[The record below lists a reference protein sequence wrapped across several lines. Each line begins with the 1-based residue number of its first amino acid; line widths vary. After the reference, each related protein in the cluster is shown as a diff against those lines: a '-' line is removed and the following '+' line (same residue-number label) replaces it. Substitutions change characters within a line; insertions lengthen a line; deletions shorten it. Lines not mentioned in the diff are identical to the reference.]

1 MPEYILVGGHS
12 MKKEIGLTEE
22 EVEKSRQQY
31 GTNELGNYKKNS
43 FLHLVLQSLGDPI
56 IRILLIALAIKTIFL
71 MKNFDWYETLGI
83 LLAIFMASF
92 ISSVSEYGSDK
103 AFSKLI
109 EEASRIKCRVKRNN
123 KKMEIPVGDVVV
135 EDVVYLE
142 SGDKVP
148 ADGKI
153 IEGMIS
159 VDESSLNG
167 ESKEARKNIASSIL
181 RGSVVVSGEALMQV
195 EKVGS
200 DTFYGK
206 MAEELKMEQP
216 TSPLKLRL
224 AGLANLISK
233 IGYVSAFIIFLSY
246 IFLNG
251 FTFSNI
257 LYALTLS
264 VTIIIVCVPEGLPMM
279 VTLVL
284 SSNMK
289 KMLKDNVLV
298 RKLVGIE
305 TAGSL
310 NILFTDKTGTLT
322 KGELEVTKYVAGNLK
337 EYSYQELIQT
347 KLSKIVK
354 ISCTVNNASSFD
366 GDNVIGGNI
375 TDKAILKFVKKSN
388 ISYSKEKVIP
398 FTSQNK
404 YAITTIHDEE
414 RIHLIKGAPEK
425 ILPFCKYYYNEFG
438 KKEYLNKDKVNS
450 YIQEKAKEG
459 IRILML
465 ATSTQ
470 KEPVPFHSLN
480 LVGLL
485 LIKDDIRANVIEGIE
500 LVKSAHINTVM
511 LTGDNKETA
520 CAIAKELHLLEP
532 DSVILTSDDLNK
544 LSDAELKKIISKLK
558 VVARML
564 PHDKSRLIRVCQE
577 LDLVVGMTGD
587 GVNDAPA
594 LKRADVGFSMGSGTE
609 VAKEASDI
617 VILDNNFLSISK
629 AILYGRTIF
638 KSIRK
643 FIILQLTINL
653 CALSLSILGPFVGI
667 DTPVTVIQMLWI
679 NMVMDTLAGLA
690 FAFEPPLLEYMK
702 EHPKKKNEPIMNKY
716 MYSQILW
723 TGLLSSFL
731 CFFFLKSSLIK
742 NFYKSEEA
750 LLSAFFG
757 LFIFIDIFNSFNART
772 NRLNLFANIKQ
783 NKVFIV
789 IISFIVIV
797 QLLLIYFGG
806 SVFRTIGLSF
816 HELELMIFF
825 AFLVIP
831 IDFMRKYYLKLKN
844 KNHGV

>member
-1 MPEYILVGGHS
+1 MINE
-12 MKKEIGLTEE
+12 KGLTEE
-22 EVEKSRQQY
+22 EVIESREKH
-31 GTNELGNYKKNS
+31 GTNDIGNYQKNS
-43 FLHLVLQSLGDPI
+43 FVSLVIQSLGDPI
-56 IRILLIALAIKTIFL
+56 IRILLMALAIKTIFL
-71 MKNFDWYETLGI
+71 IKSFDWYETIGI
-83 LLAIFMASF
+83 ILAIFMASF
-92 ISSVSEYGSDK
+92 ISSISEYGSDK
-103 AFSKLI
+103 AFASLMDEASKL
-109 EEASRIKCRVKRNN
+109 KCRVKRNG
-123 KKMEIPVGDVVV
+123 KKIEIPINEVVV
-135 EDVVYLE
+135 NDLIMLE
-142 SGDKVP
+142 SGEKVP

-153 IEGMIS
+153 ISGSIS

-167 ESKEARKNIASSIL
+167 ESKEVKKSLSSSIL
-181 RGSVVVSGEALMQV
+181 RGSVIVFGEGIMQV
-195 EKVGS
+195 EKVGLE
-200 DTFYGK
+200 TFYGK
-206 MAEELKMEQP
+206 MASELKVEQP

-224 AGLANLISK
+224 NGLARLVSR
-233 IGYVSAFIIFLSY
+233 IGYICSFIIFTSY
-246 IFLNG
+246 LFLNG
-251 FTFSNI
+251 ITFANAI
-257 LYALTLS
+257 YALTVA

-289 KMLKDNVLV
+289 RMLKDNVLV

-322 KGELEVTKYVAGNLK
+322 KGELEVIKYVDGNLK
-337 EYSYQELIQT
+337 EYTYQELIKT
-347 KLSKIVK
+347 KLSRIVK
-354 ISCTVNNASSFD
+354 ISCTVNNSSSFSEEKI
-366 GDNVIGGNI
+366 IGGNI
-375 TDKAILKFVKKSN
+375 TDKAILKFAKNSN
-388 ISYSKEKVIP
+388 ISFYKEVVIP
-398 FTSQNK
+398 FDSKNK
-404 YAITTIHDEE
+404 YSITTIQDGE
-414 RIHLIKGAPEK
+414 RVNLIKGAPEK
-425 ILPFCKYYYNEFG
+425 ILPSCKYYYNEIG
-438 KKEYLNKDKVNS
+438 KKERLNQFNLS
-450 YIQEKAKEG
+450 RYIESKAREG
-459 IRILML
+459 IRIILL

-470 KEPVPFHSLN
+470 KDPTHFEGLV

-485 LIKDDIRANVIEGIE
+485 LIKDEVRPNVKEGIE
-500 LVKSAHINTVM
+500 LVKNAHINTVM

-520 CAIAKELHLLEP
+520 LSIAKELGLYY
-532 DSVILTSDDLNK
+532 DGDVALTSEELNK
-544 LSDAELKKIISKLK
+544 LSDVELKGLLPRLRVI
-558 VVARML
+558 ARML

-617 VILDNNFLSISK
+617 VIMDNNFLSISK

-653 CALSLSILGPFVGI
+653 CALSLSIVGPFIGI
-667 DTPVTVIQMLWI
+667 NAPVTVVQMLWI

-702 EHPKKKNEPIMNKY
+702 EKPKKKNEPIMNKY
-716 MYSQILW
+716 MYTQILW
-723 TGLLSSFL
+723 TGLLSSLL
-731 CFFFLKSSLIK
+731 CFFFLKSNWVGSL
-742 NFYKSEEA
+742 YSTETE

-772 NRLNLFANIKQ
+772 HRLNILANITK

-789 IISFIVIV
+789 IITFIIVV

-806 SVFRTIGLSF
+806 TVFRTTSLTF
-816 HELELMIFF
+816 KELEMMILF

-831 IDFMRKYYLKLKN
+831 IDWIRKLYLKKKN
-844 KNHGV
+844 MNNGV

>member
-1 MPEYILVGGHS
+1 
-12 MKKEIGLTEE
+12 MKKENGLTEE
-22 EVEKSRQQY
+22 EVIKNREKY
-31 GTNELGNYKKNS
+31 GTNDIGNYKKNS

-92 ISSVSEYGSDK
+92 ISSISEYGSDK
-103 AFSKLI
+103 AFAKLM
-109 EEASRIKCRVKRNN
+109 EEASKIKCRVKRE
-123 KKMEIPVGDVVV
+123 KKKIEISVGEVVV
-135 EDVVYLE
+135 EDIVFLE
-142 SGDKVP
+142 SGDKIP
-148 ADGKI
+148 ADGKV
-153 IEGMIS
+153 IEGSIS

-167 ESKEARKNIASSIL
+167 ESKEVKKNVSSTIL
-181 RGSVVVSGEALMQV
+181 RGSVVTSGEALMQV
-195 EKVGS
+195 EKVGIH
-200 DTFYGK
+200 TFYGK
-206 MAEELKMEQP
+206 MAEELKIEQP
-216 TSPLKLRL
+216 VSPLKQRL
-224 AGLANLISK
+224 AGLADLISK
-233 IGYVSAFIIFLSY
+233 IGYISAFLIFISY
-246 IFLNG
+246 LFLNG
-251 FTFSNI
+251 ISFSNV
-257 LYALTLS
+257 LYALTLA

-322 KGELEVTKYVAGNLK
+322 KGELEVIQYVDGNLK

-366 GDNVIGGNI
+366 GENVIGGNI
-375 TDKAILKFVKKSN
+375 TDKAILKFVKKNN
-388 ISYSKEKVIP
+388 ISYAKEKVIP

-404 YAITTIHDEE
+404 YAITTIYDEE

-438 KKEYLNKDKVNS
+438 KKEYLKKEKITE
-450 YIQEKAKEG
+450 YIGKKAKEG
-459 IRILML
+459 IRILLL

-470 KEPVPFHSLN
+470 KEALPFHNLN

-485 LIKDDIRANVIEGIE
+485 LIKDDIRPNVIEGIE

-532 DSVILTSDDLNK
+532 DSVILTSEELNC
-544 LSDAELKKIISKLK
+544 LSDIELKKVIPKLR

-564 PHDKSRLIRVCQE
+564 PHDKSRLIRICQE
-577 LDLVVGMTGD
+577 LNLVVGMTGD

-594 LKRADVGFSMGSGTE
+594 LKRADVGFSMGGGTE

-653 CALSLSILGPFVGI
+653 CALSLSIIGPFVGI

-702 EHPKKKNEPIMNKY
+702 EKPKRKNEPIMNYY

-731 CFFFLKSSLIK
+731 CFFFLKSSWIK
-742 NFYKSEEA
+742 SFYQSEEA

-806 SVFRTIGLSF
+806 SVFRTTILSF
-816 HELELMIFF
+816 QELQLMIFF
-825 AFLVIP
+825 ALLVIP
-831 IDFMRKYYLKLKN
+831 IDWLRKYYLRLKN
-844 KNHGV
+844 KNQGV

>member
-1 MPEYILVGGHS
+1 

-22 EVEKSRQQY
+22 EVEKSRQIS

-56 IRILLIALAIKTIFL
+56 IRILLIALAIKTVFL

-83 LLAIFMASF
+83 VLAIFMASF
-92 ISSVSEYGSDK
+92 ISSISEYGSDK
-103 AFSKLI
+103 AFAKLMEESSK
-109 EEASRIKCRVKRNN
+109 IKCRVKRNG
-123 KKMEIPVGDVVV
+123 KKIEIPVGEVVV
-135 EDVVYLE
+135 GDIVFLE

-153 IEGMIS
+153 VEGMIS

-167 ESKEARKNIASSIL
+167 ESKEAKKGLSSSTL
-181 RGSVVVSGEALMQV
+181 RGSVVVSGEALMEVQ
-195 EKVGS
+195 KVGS
-200 DTFYGK
+200 NTFYGK

-246 IFLNG
+246 VCLNG
-251 FTFSNI
+251 LTFSNI

-310 NILFTDKTGTLT
+310 NVLFTDKTGTLT
-322 KGELEVTKYVAGNLK
+322 KGELEVIKYEDGNLK
-337 EYSYQELIQT
+337 EYSYQDLIQT

-366 GDNVIGGNI
+366 GDNIIGGNI

-388 ISYSKEKVIP
+388 ISYIKEKVIP

-404 YAITTIHDEE
+404 YAITTIYEDNEK
-414 RIHLIKGAPEK
+414 IHLIKGAPEK

-438 KKEYLNKDKVNS
+438 KKEYLNKDKINA
-450 YIQEKAKEG
+450 YINMQACDG
-459 IRILML
+459 IRILLL

-470 KEPVPFHSLN
+470 REAVPFHSLN

-485 LIKDDIRANVIEGIE
+485 LIKDDIRPNVVEGIE

-511 LTGDNKETA
+511 LTGDNKKTA
-520 CAIAKELHLLEP
+520 CAIAKELHLLES
-532 DSVILTSDDLNK
+532 DSVILTSDELNK
-544 LSDAELKKIISKLK
+544 ISDEELKKIIPKLR

-653 CALSLSILGPFVGI
+653 CALSLSIIGPFVGI

-702 EHPKKKNEPIMNKY
+702 ERPKKKNEPIMNKY

-731 CFFFLKSSLIK
+731 CFFFLKSSWVK
-742 NFYKSEEA
+742 SFYKSDAA

-772 NRLNLFANIKQ
+772 NRLNLLANIKQ

-806 SVFRTIGLSF
+806 NVFRTIGLSF
-816 HELELMIFF
+816 YELELMIFF

-831 IDFMRKYYLKLKN
+831 IDFVRKYYLKLKN

>member
-1 MPEYILVGGHS
+1 
-12 MKKEIGLTEE
+12 
-22 EVEKSRQQY
+22 
-31 GTNELGNYKKNS
+31 
-43 FLHLVLQSLGDPI
+43 
-56 IRILLIALAIKTIFL
+56 
-71 MKNFDWYETLGI
+71 
-83 LLAIFMASF
+83 
-92 ISSVSEYGSDK
+92 
-103 AFSKLI
+103 
-109 EEASRIKCRVKRNN
+109 
-123 KKMEIPVGDVVV
+123 
-135 EDVVYLE
+135 
-142 SGDKVP
+142 
-148 ADGKI
+148 
-153 IEGMIS
+153 
-159 VDESSLNG
+159 
-167 ESKEARKNIASSIL
+167 
-181 RGSVVVSGEALMQV
+181 
-195 EKVGS
+195 
-200 DTFYGK
+200 

-246 IFLNG
+246 VCLNG
-251 FTFSNI
+251 LTFSNI

-310 NILFTDKTGTLT
+310 NVLFTDKTGTLT
-322 KGELEVTKYVAGNLK
+322 KGELEVIKYVDGNLK
-337 EYSYQELIQT
+337 EYSYQDLIQT

-366 GDNVIGGNI
+366 GDNIIGGNI

-388 ISYSKEKVIP
+388 ISYIKEKVIP

-404 YAITTIHDEE
+404 YAITTIYEDNEK
-414 RIHLIKGAPEK
+414 IHLIKGAPEK

-438 KKEYLNKDKVNS
+438 KKEYLNKDKINA
-450 YIQEKAKEG
+450 YINMQACDG
-459 IRILML
+459 IRILLL

-470 KEPVPFHSLN
+470 REAVPFHSLN

-485 LIKDDIRANVIEGIE
+485 LIKDDIRPNVVEGIE

-511 LTGDNKETA
+511 LTGDNKKTA
-520 CAIAKELHLLEP
+520 CAIAKELHLLES
-532 DSVILTSDDLNK
+532 DSVILTSDELNK
-544 LSDAELKKIISKLK
+544 ISDEELKKIIPKLR

-653 CALSLSILGPFVGI
+653 CALSLSIIGPFVGI

-702 EHPKKKNEPIMNKY
+702 ERPKKKNEPIMNKY

-731 CFFFLKSSLIK
+731 CFFFLKSSWVK
-742 NFYKSEEA
+742 SFYKSDAA

-772 NRLNLFANIKQ
+772 NRLNLLANIKQ

-806 SVFRTIGLSF
+806 NVFRTIGLSF
-816 HELELMIFF
+816 YELELMIFF

-831 IDFMRKYYLKLKN
+831 IDFVRKYYLKLKN

>member
-1 MPEYILVGGHS
+1 

-22 EVEKSRQQY
+22 EVEKSRQIS

-56 IRILLIALAIKTIFL
+56 IRILLIALAIKTVFL

-83 LLAIFMASF
+83 VLAIFMASF
-92 ISSVSEYGSDK
+92 ISSISEYGSDK
-103 AFSKLI
+103 AFAKLMEESSK
-109 EEASRIKCRVKRNN
+109 IKCRVKRNE
-123 KKMEIPVGDVVV
+123 KKIEIPVGEVVV
-135 EDVVYLE
+135 GDIVFLE

-153 IEGMIS
+153 VEGMIS

-167 ESKEARKNIASSIL
+167 ESKEAKKGLSSSTL
-181 RGSVVVSGEALMQV
+181 RGSVVVSGEALMEVQ
-195 EKVGS
+195 KVGS
-200 DTFYGK
+200 NTFYGK

-246 IFLNG
+246 VCLNG
-251 FTFSNI
+251 LTFSNI

-310 NILFTDKTGTLT
+310 NVLFTDKTGTLT
-322 KGELEVTKYVAGNLK
+322 KGELEVIKYVDGNLK
-337 EYSYQELIQT
+337 EYSYQDLIQT

-366 GDNVIGGNI
+366 GDNIIGGNI

-388 ISYSKEKVIP
+388 ISYIKEKVIP

-404 YAITTIHDEE
+404 YAITTIYEDNEK
-414 RIHLIKGAPEK
+414 IHLIKGAPEK

-438 KKEYLNKDKVNS
+438 KKEYLNKDKINA
-450 YIQEKAKEG
+450 YINMQACDG
-459 IRILML
+459 IRILLL

-470 KEPVPFHSLN
+470 REAVPFHSLN

-485 LIKDDIRANVIEGIE
+485 LIKDDIRPNVVEGIE

-511 LTGDNKETA
+511 LTGDNKKTA
-520 CAIAKELHLLEP
+520 CAIAKELHLLES
-532 DSVILTSDDLNK
+532 DSVILTSDELNK
-544 LSDAELKKIISKLK
+544 ISDEELKKIIPKLR

-653 CALSLSILGPFVGI
+653 CALSLSIIGPFVGI

-702 EHPKKKNEPIMNKY
+702 ERPKKKNEPIMNKY

-731 CFFFLKSSLIK
+731 CFFFLKSSWVK
-742 NFYKSEEA
+742 SFYKSDAA

-772 NRLNLFANIKQ
+772 NRLNLLANIKQ

-806 SVFRTIGLSF
+806 NVFRTIGLSF
-816 HELELMIFF
+816 YELELMIFF

-831 IDFMRKYYLKLKN
+831 IDFVRKYYLKLKN

>member
-1 MPEYILVGGHS
+1 MNIFSLGGYT
-12 MKKEIGLTEE
+12 MKKELGLTEE
-22 EVEKSRQQY
+22 EVVQNRKLY
-31 GTNELGNYKKNS
+31 GTNEIGNYKQNS

-56 IRILLIALAIKTIFL
+56 IRILLIALAVKMLFL
-71 MKNFDWYETLGI
+71 MRSFDWYETIGI
-83 LLAIFMASF
+83 VLAIFMASF
-92 ISSVSEYGSDK
+92 ISSISEYGSDK
-103 AFSKLI
+103 AFAKLM
-109 EEASRIKCRVKRNN
+109 EESAKMKCRVKRNG
-123 KKMEIPVGDVVV
+123 KKIEIPIQEVVKGDL
-135 EDVVYLE
+135 VYLE

-153 IEGMIS
+153 LKGSIH

-167 ESKEARKNIASSIL
+167 ESKEVKKSIANEVL
-181 RGSVVVSGEALMQV
+181 RGSVVVLGEAIMEVQN
-195 EKVGS
+195 VGIN
-200 DTFYGK
+200 TFYGK
-206 MAEELKMEQP
+206 MASELKIEQP
-216 TSPLKLRL
+216 MSPLKLRL
-224 AGLANLISK
+224 AGLASLISK
-233 IGYVSAFIIFLSY
+233 IGYASAFIILISY
-246 IFLNG
+246 LLLNG
-251 FTFSNI
+251 LTLENVF
-257 LYALTLS
+257 YALTLS

-289 KMLKDNVLV
+289 RMLKDNVLV

-322 KGELEVTKYVAGNLK
+322 KGELEVVKYVAGNLK
-337 EYSYQELIQT
+337 EYTYEEVSKT
-347 KLSKIVK
+347 KLSRIVH
-354 ISCTVNNASSFD
+354 ISCAINNASSFD
-366 GDNVIGGNI
+366 QGKIIGGNI
-375 TDKAILKFVKKSN
+375 TDKAILKFVKSN
-388 ISYSKEKVIP
+388 PYSIYKEKVIP
-398 FTSQNK
+398 FSSKDK
-404 YAITTIHDEE
+404 YAITTIEDGK

-425 ILPFCKYYYNEFG
+425 ILPYCKYYYNELG
-438 KKEYLNKDKVNS
+438 KTDYVNRTKITK
-450 YIQEKAKEG
+450 YIQEKASEG
-459 IRILML
+459 IRILAL

-470 KEPVPFHSLN
+470 KEVLPFQNLT
-480 LVGLL
+480 LVGFL
-485 LIKDDIRANVIEGIE
+485 LIKDDIRPHVVEGLE
-500 LVKSAHINTVM
+500 LVKKAHVQTVM

-520 CAIAKELHLLEP
+520 ISIAQELKILEP
-532 DSVILTSDDLNK
+532 GDIVLTSEDLNK
-544 LSDAELKKIISKLK
+544 LDDVELKGLLPKLK

-564 PHDKSRLIRVCQE
+564 PHDKSRLIRICQE

-653 CALSLSILGPFVGI
+653 CALSLSIIGPFVGI
-667 DTPVTVIQMLWI
+667 DTPVTVVQMLWI

-690 FAFEPPLLEYMK
+690 FAFEPPLLEYMEEK
-702 EHPKKKNEPIMNKY
+702 PKDKNEAIMNSY
-716 MYSQILW
+716 MYSEILW

-731 CFFFLKSSLIK
+731 CFFFLKSDWIRS
-742 NFYKSEEA
+742 FYTSDA
-750 LLSAFFG
+750 SLLSAFFA

-772 NRLNLFANIKQ
+772 QRLNLLANILK
-783 NKVFIV
+783 NKVFIA
-789 IISFIVIV
+789 IISFIVII

-806 SVFRTIGLSF
+806 SAFRTIGLTF
-816 HELELMIFF
+816 PELEMMILI

-831 IDFMRKYYLKLKN
+831 IDWIRKFYLKSKN
-844 KNHGV
+844 ENHGV

>member
-1 MPEYILVGGHS
+1 

-22 EVEKSRQQY
+22 EVEKSRQIS

-56 IRILLIALAIKTIFL
+56 IRILLIALAIKTVFL

-83 LLAIFMASF
+83 VLAIFMASF
-92 ISSVSEYGSDK
+92 ISSISEYGSDK
-103 AFSKLI
+103 AFAKLMEESSK
-109 EEASRIKCRVKRNN
+109 IKCRVKRNG
-123 KKMEIPVGDVVV
+123 KKIEIPVGEVVV
-135 EDVVYLE
+135 GDIVFLE

-153 IEGMIS
+153 VEGMIS

-167 ESKEARKNIASSIL
+167 ESKEAKKGLSSSTL
-181 RGSVVVSGEALMQV
+181 RGSVVVSGEALMEVQ
-195 EKVGS
+195 KVGS
-200 DTFYGK
+200 NTFYGK

-246 IFLNG
+246 VCLNG
-251 FTFSNI
+251 LTFSNI

-310 NILFTDKTGTLT
+310 NVLFTDKTGTLT
-322 KGELEVTKYVAGNLK
+322 KGELEVIKYVDGNLK
-337 EYSYQELIQT
+337 EYSYQDLIQT

-366 GDNVIGGNI
+366 GDNIIGGNI

-388 ISYSKEKVIP
+388 ISYIKEKVIP

-404 YAITTIHDEE
+404 YAITTIYEDNEK
-414 RIHLIKGAPEK
+414 IHLIKGAPEK

-438 KKEYLNKDKVNS
+438 KKEYLNKDKINA
-450 YIQEKAKEG
+450 YINMQACDG
-459 IRILML
+459 IRILLL

-470 KEPVPFHSLN
+470 REAVPFHSLN

-485 LIKDDIRANVIEGIE
+485 LIKDDIRPNVVEGIE

-511 LTGDNKETA
+511 LTGDNKKTA
-520 CAIAKELHLLEP
+520 CAIAKELHLLES
-532 DSVILTSDDLNK
+532 DSVILTSDELNK
-544 LSDAELKKIISKLK
+544 ISDEELKKIIPKLR

-653 CALSLSILGPFVGI
+653 CALSLSIIGPFVGI

-702 EHPKKKNEPIMNKY
+702 ERPKKKNEPIMNKY

-731 CFFFLKSSLIK
+731 CFFFLKSSWVK
-742 NFYKSEEA
+742 SFYKSDAA

-772 NRLNLFANIKQ
+772 NRLNLLANIKQ

-806 SVFRTIGLSF
+806 NVFRTIGLSF
-816 HELELMIFF
+816 YELELMIFF
-825 AFLVIP
+825 AFLVFP
-831 IDFMRKYYLKLKN
+831 IDFVRKYYLKLKN

>member
-1 MPEYILVGGHS
+1 